1 MTSFIFSPRS
11 RDREPRRVI
20 HPIRFD
26 TRRAALHRLLVVP
39 AAMLLFAC
47 SRKPVFKG
55 TDISGAPMTLT
66 VAMTDHTG
74 RRRTLTDFRGKVI
87 ALFFGYTHCP
97 DECPATMAQL
107 ARAMQLLGTE
117 ADQVQVLFV
126 TADPMRDTLPVL
138 AKWVT
143 GFDPRFLGLRG
154 TPDELRAA
162 ASQMKVV
169 AGPSGLPA
177 DETIMHNGN
186 VFLFDRSGAVRVLE
200 DSGVDAQ
207 TLAADMRQLLE

>member
-1 MTSFIFSPRS
+1 
-11 RDREPRRVI
+11 
-20 HPIRFD
+20 
-26 TRRAALHRLLVVP
+26 
-39 AAMLLFAC
+39 MLLFAC

-55 TDISGAPMTLT
+55 MDISGASMTMT
-66 VAMTDHTG
+66 AAMTDHNG
-74 RRRTLTDFRGKVI
+74 RRRTLADFRGKVI

-107 ARAMQLLGTE
+107 ARAMQLLGKQ

-126 TADPMRDTLPVL
+126 TADPARDTLPVL
-138 AKWVT
+138 AKWLT

-169 AGPSGLPA
+169 AGPSGKSG

-186 VFLFDRSGAVRVLE
+186 VFLFDRNGAVRVLE
-200 DSGVDAQ
+200 DSGVDAR